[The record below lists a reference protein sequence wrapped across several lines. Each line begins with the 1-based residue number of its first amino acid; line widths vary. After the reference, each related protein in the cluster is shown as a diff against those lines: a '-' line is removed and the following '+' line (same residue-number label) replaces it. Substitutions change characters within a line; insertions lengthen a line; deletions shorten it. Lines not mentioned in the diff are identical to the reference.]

1 MATITI
7 DGRTFHGNSVAIR
20 NGKVTI
26 DGAAQDGT
34 LNGVVEIKVTDGLL
48 GRLDCDASVSCG
60 DIRGNV
66 SAGGSVNC
74 DDVGGNVSAGGSVN
88 ADSIAGAVN
97 AGGSVR
103 HG

>member
-7 DGRTFHGNSVAIR
+7 DGRTFSGSNVSIR

-26 DGAAQDGT
+26 DGAVQDGT
-34 LNGVVEIKVTDGLL
+34 LNGVVEIKITDGII
-48 GRLDCDASVSCG
+48 GRLDCDASVNCG
-60 DIRGNV
+60 EVRGNV

-74 DDVGGNVSAGGSVN
+74 DGIGGNVSAGGSVN
-88 ADSIAGAVN
+88 ADNISGSVN